1 MLFDGDATTARP
13 DEAMVPRGKWPPFP
27 WNPSD
32 LDNPVI
38 GRDEARKSLMGAFE
52 DVVTDW
58 IVRVQLLVSEYGMGK
73 SRLMAAFV
81 DEARAREPETTVV
94 RVKCPPTGG
103 PYRLWDAI
111 LREAFGIPSAAE
123 AAEAGAL
130 LHQAVE
136 QHLPEGA
143 AEVTALIAY
152 LVGYDVPGRP
162 VIAVGADE
170 DALVARCVGA
180 LGRLLEAMA
189 FSRPLLLIVSHANR
203 ASARDFSLASAVEA
217 TVKGRPLMMVFAGSP
232 ELTDHL
238 PGWDRFPVTR
248 LRALDGPESEHM
260 LRIFLSGLATPAPR
274 DLVERILANSGG
286 NPYAIKATV
295 RYLHEAGGVVEQ
307 DGGWHL
313 DAAAL
318 AAIEVPENL
327 EGVVH
332 ARIGALAPPERQI
345 LAQAATVGREFWLG
359 ALVAIARQGVAG
371 LPDDLDSDEIPSRIR
386 RVLAKLVALRF
397 IEARTSRLLGEE
409 AFTFRSR
416 VHWQLALQ
424 ILPATV
430 RQRHHRVVGAWLK
443 LHAGEDEGPFLFEL
457 ARHAEGA
464 GLPGDAAVYHLRA
477 ARLAQAENQTQ
488 AALQSLEAAH
498 TLLQPDQ
505 IATRLNVLFELGDV
519 HAYAG
524 ATDDAKRYYRAA
536 LELAWRMRARG
547 KGARALVR
555 LAEVEQARGEF
566 EDARGHFDAGLRLYE
581 ATQDHAGVASSCTAL
596 GRLYWVRGEFEQ
608 AIRCYRKAEHI
619 YHRLRNDRGLGE
631 VMHAMGAVHYDRGDV
646 GLAEQFYQRALELRR
661 ASDDQRGLARTLNN
675 LGITWM
681 GRRIE
686 AAVDL
691 WKEALEIA
699 HEIGDLGLQASLAD
713 NLGEALVLIGRFDE
727 ADAYLGR
734 AVELAELTGRR
745 RTLVDALRNQ
755 GLLRLALGQ
764 WDGAEK
770 VLSRARTQARSL
782 GLPRLSAMVERATG
796 DLIMAR
802 VEATGVI
809 GEDGT
814 PGPLSKAE
822 MAFRRAADGFG
833 QAGYDLE
840 AATSLER
847 LADLLELAGRREEAG
862 LERGRAA
869 QLRAVHPRVGDDAP
883 TAVEPPPVPVA

>member
-1 MLFDGDATTARP
+1 MI
-13 DEAMVPRGKWPPFP
+13 PRGKWPPFP

-32 LDNPVI
+32 LDNPLI

-58 IVRVQLLVSEYGMGK
+58 IVRVHLLVSEYGMGK

-81 DEARAREPETTVV
+81 EDARAREPETLVV
-94 RVKCPPTGG
+94 RVKCPHTGG
-103 PYRLWDAI
+103 RYRLWDAI

-123 AAEAGAL
+123 AGEAGAL
-130 LHQAVE
+130 LSRAVE
-136 QHLPEGA
+136 QHIPDGA

-152 LVGYDVPGRP
+152 LVGYDVPRRP
-162 VIAVGADE
+162 VLAVGADE

-189 FSRPLLLIVSHANR
+189 FSRPLLIVVSHANR
-203 ASARDFSLASAVEA
+203 ASARDFSLTSAIEA

-248 LRALDGPESEHM
+248 LQPLDRAESERM
-260 LRIFLSGLATPAPR
+260 LRIFLSGLTSSAPR
-274 DLVERILANSGG
+274 ELVERVLGSAGG

-295 RYLHEAGGVVEQ
+295 RYLQEAGGIVEAA
-307 DGGWHL
+307 GGEWSI
-313 DAAAL
+313 DPAAL
-318 AAIEVPENL
+318 SEIEVPDNL

-332 ARIGALAPPERQI
+332 ARIGALAAAERQI
-345 LAQAATVGREFWLG
+345 LAQAAVVGREFWLG
-359 ALVAIARQGVAG
+359 ALVAIGRQGAGG
-371 LPDDLDSDEIPSRIR
+371 LPDDLDADVIPKGIR
-386 RVLAKLVALRF
+386 KILAKLVAQRF
-397 IEARTSRLLGEE
+397 IEPRTSRLLGEE
-409 AFTFRSR
+409 AFAFRSR
-416 VHWQLALQ
+416 VHWQLALH
-424 ILPATV
+424 ILPATS

-443 LHAGEDEGPFLFEL
+443 LHAGDDEAPFLFAL

-464 GLPGDAAVYHLRA
+464 GLPGDAASYHLRA
-477 ARLAQAENQTQ
+477 GRLAAAENQTQ
-488 AALQSLEAAH
+488 AALHSLERAH
-498 TLLQPDQ
+498 ALLQPDQ

-524 ATDDAKRYYRAA
+524 ATDDAKRYYRDA

-555 LAEVEQARGEF
+555 LAEVEQTRGEF
-566 EDARGHFDAGLRLYE
+566 EDARGHYDAGLRLYE
-581 ATQDHAGVASSCTAL
+581 ATQDHVGVASSCTAL
-596 GRLYWVRGEFEQ
+596 GRLYWVRGEFDQ
-608 AIRCYRKAEHI
+608 ALRCYKKAEHL
-619 YHRLRNDRGLGE
+619 YRRLDNRRGIGE
-631 VMHAMGAVHYDRGDV
+631 VVHAMGAVHYDRGDV
-646 GLAEQFYQRALELRR
+646 GLAEQLYQRALELRR
-661 ASDDQRGLARTLNN
+661 ASEDRRGLARTLNN

-681 GRRIE
+681 GRKIE
-686 AAVDL
+686 AAVDV

-755 GLLRLALGQ
+755 GLLRMALGQ
-764 WDGAEK
+764 YDGAER
-770 VLSRARTQARSL
+770 VLTRARAQAKSL
-782 GLPRLSAMVERATG
+782 GLPRLSAMVERASG
-796 DLIMAR
+796 DLIVAR
-802 VEATGVI
+802 IEATGVI
-809 GEDGT
+809 GEDGS
-814 PGPLSKAE
+814 PGALSKAE
-822 MAFRRAADGFG
+822 MAYRRAADGFG

-840 AATSLER
+840 AAKSLES
-847 LADLLELAGRREEAG
+847 LAEMLDLAGRREEAG
-862 LERGRAA
+862 TERARAQRLRA
-869 QLRAVHPRVGDDAP
+869 QLPQADPSWSAQ
-883 TAVEPPPVPVA
+883 PPSLPVA

>member
-1 MLFDGDATTARP
+1 MT
-13 DEAMVPRGKWPPFP
+13 PRGKWPPFP
-27 WNPSD
+27 WNPAD

-38 GRDEARKSLMGAFE
+38 GRDEAQKSLMHAFE

-58 IVRVQLLVSEYGMGK
+58 MVRVQLLVSEYGMGK

-81 DEARAREPETTVV
+81 DEVRLREPETAVV
-94 RVKCPPTGG
+94 RVKCPDSGG

-111 LREAFGIPSAAE
+111 LREAFAIPAAAD

-130 LHQAVE
+130 LLRAVE
-136 QHLPEGA
+136 QHLVDGA
-143 AEVTALIAY
+143 AEVAALTAY

-170 DALVARCVGA
+170 EAQVARCVGA
-180 LGRLLEAMA
+180 IGRLLEAMA
-189 FSRPLLLIVSHANR
+189 FARPLLIVVSHANR
-203 ASARDFSLASAVEA
+203 ASARDFGLASAIEA

-238 PGWDRFPVTR
+238 PGWERFPVTR
-248 LRALDGPESEHM
+248 LRALGGGEAERM
-260 LRIFLSGLATPAPR
+260 LRLFVTGLVEPPPR

-286 NPYAIKATV
+286 NPYAIKSTV
-295 RYLHEAGGVVEQ
+295 RYLQEVGGIVER
-307 DGGWHL
+307 DGAWHL
-313 DAAAL
+313 DAEAL
-318 AAIEVPENL
+318 VDLEIPENL

-332 ARIGALAPPERQI
+332 ARIGALAPAERQI
-345 LAQAATVGREFWLG
+345 LAQAAAVGREFWLG
-359 ALVAIARQGVAG
+359 ALVAIARQSAVG
-371 LPDDLDSDEIPSRIR
+371 LPVDLDSDEVPSQIR
-386 RVLAKLVALRF
+386 RVLAKLVAQRF

-409 AFTFRSR
+409 AFSFRSR
-416 VHWQLALQ
+416 VHWQVALQ

-443 LHAGEDEGPFLFEL
+443 LHAGDDEGPFLFDL

-464 GLPGDAAVYHLRA
+464 ALPGDAASYYLRA
-477 ARLAQAENQTQ
+477 ARLALVEHQSQE
-488 AALQSLEAAH
+488 ALQSLEKAH
-498 TLLQPDQ
+498 ALLQPDQ

-524 ATDDAKRYYRAA
+524 ATDDAKRYYRDA

-547 KGARALVR
+547 KGARALVK
-555 LAEVEQARGEF
+555 LAEVEQTRGEF
-566 EDARGHFDAGLRLYE
+566 EEARGHFDAGLRLYE
-581 ATQDHAGVASSCTAL
+581 ATQDQAGVASSCTAL
-596 GRLYWVRGEFEQ
+596 GRLYWVRGAFDQ
-608 AIRCYRKAEHI
+608 ALRCYKKAEHI
-619 YHRLRNDRGLGE
+619 YRRLRNDRGIGDVL
-631 VMHAMGAVHYDRGDV
+631 HAMGAVHYDRGDV
-646 GLAEQFYQRALELRR
+646 ALAEQFYQRTLELRL
-661 ASDDQRGLARTLNN
+661 ASDDRRGRARTLNN

-686 AAVDL
+686 AAVDV

-699 HEIGDLGLQASLAD
+699 HEIGDLGLQATLAD

-745 RTLVDALRNQ
+745 RTLIDALRNQ
-755 GLLRLALGQ
+755 GLLRMALGQ

-770 VLSRARTQARSL
+770 VLVRARGQARSL

-796 DLIMAR
+796 DLVVAR
-802 VEATGVI
+802 MEATGVI
-809 GEDGT
+809 GEDGG
-814 PGPLSKAE
+814 PGALSRAE
-822 MAFRRAADGFG
+822 GAYRRAAEGFG
-833 QAGYDLE
+833 AAGYDLE

-847 LADLLELAGRREEAG
+847 LAELLELAGQHEEA
-862 LERGRAA
+862 LAQRGHAA
-869 QLRAVHPRVGDDAP
+869 RLRADHPRPGDD
-883 TAVEPPPVPVA
+883 PPPLPAA